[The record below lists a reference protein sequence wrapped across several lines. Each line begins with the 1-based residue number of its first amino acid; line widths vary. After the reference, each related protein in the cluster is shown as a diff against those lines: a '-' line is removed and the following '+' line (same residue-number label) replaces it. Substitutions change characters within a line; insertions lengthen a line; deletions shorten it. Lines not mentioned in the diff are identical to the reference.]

1 MSGRK
6 IPITRLDK
14 FFGAED
20 FDLEQLQDLN
30 YCPRCGIQTRWGE
43 YNA

>member
-6 IPITRLDK
+6 IPITRLEK

-20 FDLEQLQDLN
+20 FDLDIAVSDRDWE
-30 YCPRCGIQTRWGE
+30 TKH
-43 YNA
+43 